1 MTAGIKWYQS
11 IIKKK
16 KHDETVLLA
25 KTNLNT
31 IEVVISKALVVQMLA
46 IMNLFQ

>member
-1 MTAGIKWYQS
+1 MVVVNNKE
-11 IIKKK
+11 KK
-16 KHDETVLLA
+16 KHKTVLLA